1 MSNEKEKKQILVML
15 EQGKITAE
23 QAEKLLKAVDIPE
36 SETELRKSDSVTKSV
51 EKSALSSVKIKGKFK
66 VEVQSADGDNVMITL
81 PLMLAKLA
89 FNMMP
94 AQKLSE
100 IKANGVDIEQIVNNI
115 EEFIDMV
122 DEDIVNV
129 VSANGDKVRIYI
141 EK

>member
-1 MSNEKEKKQILVML
+1 MPNEREKKQILILL

-23 QAEKLLKAVDIPE
+23 QAEKLLRAVDSTEI
-36 SETELRKSDSVTKSV
+36 ETETKKSEAAAKVQERSNINMSK
-51 EKSALSSVKIKGKFK
+51 LKGKFK
-66 VEVQSADGDNVMITL
+66 VEVESADGDNVMITL

-100 IKANGVDIEQIVNNI
+100 IKSNGVDLEQIVNNI
-115 EEFIDMV
+115 EEFVEMI

-129 VSANGDKVRIYI
+129 ESANGDHVRIYI

>member
-1 MSNEKEKKQILVML
+1 MPNEREKKQILVML

-23 QAEKLLKAVDIPE
+23 QAEKLLKAVDVPD
-36 SETELRKSDSVTKSV
+36 SETETKKSDAASKPS
-51 EKSALSSVKIKGKFK
+51 EKPLLSGVKIKGKFK

-100 IKANGVDIEQIVNNI
+100 IKSNGVDLEQIVNNI

-129 VSANGDKVRIYI
+129 ESANGDKVRIYI

>member
-1 MSNEKEKKQILVML
+1 MPNEKEKKQILVML

-23 QAEKLLKAVDIPE
+23 QAEKLLKAVDIE
-36 SETELRKSDSVTKSV
+36 DSETETKKSESAVRNA
-51 EKSALSSVKIKGKFK
+51 EKYSAGAVKLKGKFK

-94 AQKLSE
+94 SQKLSE

-115 EEFIDMV
+115 EEFIEMV

-129 VSANGDKVRIYI
+129 ESANGDKVRIYI

>member
-1 MSNEKEKKQILVML
+1 MPNEREKKQILVLL

-23 QAEKLLKAVDIPE
+23 QAEKLLIAVDVTGSEPETNKNE
-36 SETELRKSDSVTKSV
+36 SETRSM
-51 EKSALSSVKIKGKFK
+51 EKLKLNGAKIKGKFK
-66 VEVQSADGDNVMITL
+66 VEVESADGDNVMITL

-94 AQKLSE
+94 AQKLAE
-100 IKANGVDIEQIVNNI
+100 IKSSGVDLEQIVNNI
-115 EEFIDMV
+115 EEFIEMV

-129 VSANGDKVRIYI
+129 ESANGDKVRVYI

>member
-1 MSNEKEKKQILVML
+1 MPNEKEKKQILVLL

-23 QAEKLLKAVDIPE
+23 QAEKLLRAVD
-36 SETELRKSDSVTKSV
+36 STETEKSEAVIKV
-51 EKSALSSVKIKGKFK
+51 QEKSNISMSRIKGKFK
-66 VEVQSADGDNVMITL
+66 VEVESADGDNVMITL

-100 IKANGVDIEQIVNNI
+100 IKSNGVDLEQIVNNI
-115 EEFIDMV
+115 EEFVEMI

-129 VSANGDKVRIYI
+129 ESANGDHVRIYI

>member
-1 MSNEKEKKQILVML
+1 MPNEREKKQILVML

-23 QAEKLLKAVDIPE
+23 QAEKLLKAVDI
-36 SETELRKSDSVTKSV
+36 TDSDSEIKRNETVPKATEKSV
-51 EKSALSSVKIKGKFK
+51 LSGVKIKGKFK

-100 IKANGVDIEQIVNNI
+100 IKANGVDLEQIVNNI
-115 EEFIDMV
+115 EEFIEMV

-129 VSANGDKVRIYI
+129 ESANGDKVRVYI